1 MGKKTLLIVES
12 STKANTIKR
21 FLGSGYQVLA
31 SNGHLIDLPKSKLG
45 IDIEQDFKPTYITIR
60 GRGEILKKLKSAG
73 KKVDKVLLAADPD
86 REGEA
91 ICWHL
96 SQALDLD
103 DQDLIRI
110 EFNEITKTALK
121 KALKEPKVIDNN
133 RVEAQQARRILDRL
147 VGYQISPL
155 LWKKVKKGLSA
166 GRVQSVAVAL
176 ICDRENEIKAFVPEE
191 YWTVDAI
198 LTGQSKP
205 EPFYAQL
212 IRAKG
217 EKIKI
222 ADESA
227 VGKIIKELEESSF
240 VVKEVTAKQ
249 VNRRPA
255 PPFTTSSLQQEASQ
269 KLGFNTR
276 KTMQLAQ
283 QLYEGIKL
291 GGGGATGLVTYIRTD
306 SVRISNEARQ
316 QARKYIGEK
325 LGSQYLPS
333 TPHVFRSPK
342 RAQEAHEAI
351 RPSDVYREP
360 EQIKAFLNRDQLRL
374 YKLIW
379 TRFVASQTA
388 SAVIDT
394 LKVDITGG
402 DYTLRATGS
411 RTKFNGHLYFYR
423 KAEKEQKTEKWLPPL
438 TKGEQLKLKSLIPE
452 QHFTAPPPR
461 YNEASLVKA
470 LEVKG
475 IGRPSTYSPIIETIR
490 SRGYVNLENKT
501 FKPTELGMVIIELL
515 KDFFPEIIDVEF
527 TAKME
532 EKLDNIEDG
541 KLNSIEVLK
550 DFYEPFSKRLEVAEK
565 QMQKVELEPDYS
577 DQKCPQ
583 CEKLLVYRF
592 GRFGRF
598 LACSGFPE
606 CRYTRN
612 IKTELGVKC
621 PTCGGEMLEKRT
633 RKGRIFYGCS
643 NYPQCTFSLW
653 KKPLPEKCSYCGHF
667 MVEQDRNKKIVACGN
682 PECPGQVTAEKES

>member
-12 STKANTIKR
+12 ATKANTIKR

-45 IDIEQDFKPTYITIR
+45 IDIEKDFEPTYITIR
-60 GRGEILKKLKSAG
+60 GRGGVLNKLKSAG
-73 KKVDKVLLAADPD
+73 KKVDRVLLAADPD

-96 SQALDLD
+96 SRALDLD
-103 DQDLIRI
+103 DRELIRI
-110 EFNEITKTALK
+110 EFNEITGSAIK
-121 KALKEPKVIDNN
+121 KALKEPKLIDEN

-155 LWKKVKKGLSA
+155 LWKKVRKGLSA

-176 ICDRENEIKAFVPEE
+176 ICDREKEIEAFTPEE
-191 YWTVDAI
+191 YWSVEAI
-198 LTGQSKP
+198 LVGQGGQ
-205 EPFYAQL
+205 PFSAQL
-212 IRAKG
+212 VKAKG
-217 EKIKI
+217 KKIKI
-222 ADESA
+222 NDKEAADRI
-227 VGKIIKELEESSF
+227 VKELEDSSF
-240 VVKEVTAKQ
+240 VVEEVTAKK

-255 PPFTTSSLQQEASQ
+255 PPFITSSLQQVAAQ

-291 GGGGATGLVTYIRTD
+291 GDGRATGLVTYIRTD
-306 SVRISNEARQ
+306 STRISNEACKQVRE
-316 QARKYIGEK
+316 YIGEK
-325 LGSQYLPS
+325 LGPRYLPAS
-333 TPHVFRSPK
+333 PHVFKSPR

-360 EQIKAFLNRDQLRL
+360 EQLKAFLNRDQWRL
-374 YKLIW
+374 YNLIW
-379 TRFVASQTA
+379 SRFVASQVA
-388 SAVIDT
+388 PAVVDT

-402 DYTLRATGS
+402 DYSLRATGI
-411 RTKFNGHLYFYR
+411 RVVFDGHLVIYR
-423 KAEKEQKTEKWLPPL
+423 KDEKDGKTDNWLPPL
-438 TKGEQLKLKSLIPE
+438 TEGEQLELKSLLPE

-461 YNEASLVKA
+461 YNEASLVRA

-490 SRGYVNLENKT
+490 SRGYVILEKKI
-501 FKPTELGMVIIELL
+501 FKPTELGMIIVDLL

-527 TAKME
+527 TARLE
-532 EKLDNIEDG
+532 DKLDDIEEG
-541 KLNSIEVLK
+541 KLNSIQVLEE
-550 DFYEPFSKRLEVAEK
+550 FYGPFSNRLKVAGE
-565 QMQKVELEPDYS
+565 QMQKVEMEPEYS
-577 DQKCPQ
+577 DQECPQ
-583 CEKLLVYRF
+583 CGKPLVYRT

-612 IKTELGVKC
+612 IKTELGVAC
-621 PTCGGEMLEKRT
+621 PVCGGEMLEKRT

-643 NYPQCTFSLW
+643 NYPKCTFSLW
-653 KKPLPEKCSYCGHF
+653 KKPLPEKCPDCGYL
-667 MVEQDRNKKIVACGN
+667 MVEKDRSKKIIACGN
-682 PECPGQVTAEKES
+682 PSCPEKATEENKS

>member
-1 MGKKTLLIVES
+1 LAKKTLLIVES

-45 IDIEQDFKPTYITIR
+45 IDIEKDFKPTYITIR
-60 GRGEILKKLKSAG
+60 GRGEILNKLKSAG
-73 KKVDKVLLAADPD
+73 KKVDRVLLAADPD

-96 SQALDLD
+96 SRALGLD
-103 DQDLIRI
+103 DRDLIRI
-110 EFNEITKTALK
+110 EFNEITGAAIK
-121 KALKEPKVIDNN
+121 KALKEPKLIDEN

-155 LWKKVKKGLSA
+155 LWQKVRKGLSA

-176 ICDRENEIKAFVPEE
+176 ICDREKEIEAFVADE
-191 YWTVDAI
+191 YWSVEAV
-198 LTGQSKP
+198 LTGQSRQ
-205 EPFYAQL
+205 PFSAQL
-212 IRAKG
+212 LKAKG
-217 EKIKI
+217 KKIKI
-222 ADESA
+222 GNRETADRI
-227 VGKIIKELEESSF
+227 VKELEGSSF
-240 VVKEVTAKQ
+240 VVEKVTAKK

-255 PPFTTSSLQQEASQ
+255 PPFITSSLQQVAAQ

-291 GGGGATGLVTYIRTD
+291 GDGRATGLVTYIRTD
-306 SVRISNEARQ
+306 STRISNEACKRV
-316 QARKYIGEK
+316 REYIGEK
-325 LGSQYLPS
+325 LGPQYLPP
-333 TPHVFRSPK
+333 TPHAFKSPR

-360 EQIKAFLNRDQLRL
+360 EQVKAFLNRDQWRL

-379 TRFVASQTA
+379 SRFVASQVA
-388 SAVIDT
+388 AAVVDT
-394 LKVDITGG
+394 LKVDIIGG
-402 DYTLRATGS
+402 DYSLRATGI
-411 RTKFNGHLYFYR
+411 RVVFDGHLSVYR
-423 KAEKEQKTEKWLPPL
+423 KDEKDSKADNWLPPL
-438 TKGEQLKLKSLIPE
+438 AEGEELKLKSLLPE

-461 YNEASLVKA
+461 YNEASLVRT

-490 SRGYVNLENKT
+490 SRGYVSLEKKV
-501 FKPTELGMVIIELL
+501 FKPTELGTIIVDLL
-515 KDFFPEIIDVEF
+515 KEFFPEIIDVEF
-527 TAKME
+527 TARLE
-532 EKLDNIEDG
+532 DKLDDIEEG
-541 KLNSIEVLK
+541 KLNSIQVLEE
-550 DFYEPFSKRLEVAEK
+550 FYGPFSNRLKVAGE
-565 QMQKVELEPDYS
+565 QMQKVEMEPEYS
-577 DQKCPQ
+577 GQQCPQ
-583 CEKLLVYRF
+583 CEKPLVYRT

-621 PTCGGEMLEKRT
+621 PACGGEMLEKRT

-643 NYPQCTFSLW
+643 NYPKCTFSLW
-653 KKPLPEKCSYCGHF
+653 KKPLPEKCPDCGYF
-667 MVEQDRNKKIVACGN
+667 MIEKDRNRKIIACGN
-682 PECPGQVTAEKES
+682 PECPEKAARENKL

>member
-411 RTKFNGHLYFYR
+411 RTKF
-423 KAEKEQKTEKWLPPL
+423 
-438 TKGEQLKLKSLIPE
+438 
-452 QHFTAPPPR
+452 
-461 YNEASLVKA
+461 
-470 LEVKG
+470 
-475 IGRPSTYSPIIETIR
+475 
-490 SRGYVNLENKT
+490 
-501 FKPTELGMVIIELL
+501 
-515 KDFFPEIIDVEF
+515 
-527 TAKME
+527 
-532 EKLDNIEDG
+532 
-541 KLNSIEVLK
+541 
-550 DFYEPFSKRLEVAEK
+550 
-565 QMQKVELEPDYS
+565 
-577 DQKCPQ
+577 
-583 CEKLLVYRF
+583 
-592 GRFGRF
+592 
-598 LACSGFPE
+598 
-606 CRYTRN
+606 
-612 IKTELGVKC
+612 
-621 PTCGGEMLEKRT
+621 
-633 RKGRIFYGCS
+633 
-643 NYPQCTFSLW
+643 
-653 KKPLPEKCSYCGHF
+653 
-667 MVEQDRNKKIVACGN
+667 
-682 PECPGQVTAEKES
+682 